1 MSKSSLTPAEARC
14 NLAENLDWQFAERN
28 DNAVAQALHQGEPV
42 DTIHTLDEAGLLD
55 GFFAFLREQH
65 ILEHWQTFV
74 IEGVYRVFLPALY
87 FLLLYGTRILL
98 GIPSTNA
105 LPELLFSNVALMEL
119 IGFNACQVSRGMTE
133 RGGSQRTG
141 ARPYVLMDPQTLA
154 TTICKASAGAL
165 EQLFNGTIHLL
176 AAAGCFSAQVRAAV
190 DGTKIVTTPEYEGRG
205 CLEEKQRQHTRAG
218 WVEISTWVYGWRLIA
233 LVDLTTL
240 IPLALKVVQIQEH
253 EAPHLLALLEQAQRN
268 LAPHSRIVS
277 LVVDRA
283 YVDGPTLYAIAQQGI
298 TWTLLA
304 KSNQVA
310 RATAIALSAEGPL
323 QERQETVSHGHG
335 RTATQE
341 TLRTQ
346 VIPVQGI
353 RTWESYRP
361 AQEEAPRL
369 AFAERPALNAIVIKE
384 WRNTLPEAD
393 AGPWVLLTNGT
404 VAEPWEPV
412 NAYDDRSWIENGL
425 FRNSKQFWTL
435 MRWFPQKD
443 LAGVRTH
450 LTFVMLMLAT
460 ATAYRL
466 WDKAQSQAATPPSS
480 HLALPAPLPTRNAQA
495 APEEGDTRPQ
505 LSHALLEGQGMARW
519 RRELRLQNRDKLIVF
534 VGEQYGIFDT
544 YEFLILTG
552 VPLRKLPPHIASPTD
567 VLRKYGCLPEA
578 DTVSNVKERRSVQDT
593 IP

>member
-1 MSKSSLTPAEARC
+1 MSKSNLTPAEARR
-14 NLAENLDWQFAERN
+14 NLVENLDWRFAERN
-28 DNAVAQALHQGEPV
+28 DNEVAQALHQGEPI

-55 GFFAFLREQH
+55 GFFTFLREQH
-65 ILEHWQTFV
+65 ILAHWQTFV
-74 IEGVYRVFLPALY
+74 IDGVYRVFLPALY
-87 FLLLYGTRILL
+87 FLLLYGTRLLL
-98 GIPSTNA
+98 GIPSSNA

-119 IGFNACQVSRGMTE
+119 IGFNAYQVAQGMTA
-133 RGGSQRTG
+133 RGTAHRTG

-154 TTICKASAGAL
+154 TTLCKASAGAL

-176 AAAGCFSAQVRAAV
+176 AVAGCFPTQVRSAV
-190 DGTKIVTTPEYEGRG
+190 DGTKIVTTPKYQG
-205 CLEEKQRQHTRAG
+205 CGGLAEKQQKRTRAG
-218 WVEISTWVYGWRLIA
+218 WVEVTTLVYGWRLIA

-283 YVDGPTLYAIAQQGI
+283 YVDGPTLYAITQLGI
-298 TWTLLA
+298 TWTLMA
-304 KSNQVA
+304 KSNQTA
-310 RATAIALSAEGPL
+310 RATALALSAEGTV
-323 QERQETVSHGHG
+323 QERLETVQHGQG

-361 AQEEAPRL
+361 PQDEVPRL
-369 AFAERPALNAIVIKE
+369 AFAERPALNAVVIKE
-384 WRNTLPEAD
+384 WRNTFPEAD
-393 AGPWVLLTNGT
+393 TGPWVLLTNGP
-404 VAEPWEPV
+404 VDAPWTPV

-435 MRWFPQKD
+435 TRWFPQKD
-443 LAGVRTH
+443 AAGVRTH
-450 LTFVMLMLAT
+450 LIFVMLMLAT

-466 WDKAQSQAATPPSS
+466 WDKAQSAAPDPPPS
-480 HLALPAPLPTRNAQA
+480 HLALPASPPQP
-495 APEEGDTRPQ
+495 APAEQERDARPQ
-505 LSHALLEGQGMARW
+505 LSHALLEGQGIARW
-519 RRELRLQNRDKLIVF
+519 RRELRYQNRDKLIVF

-552 VPLRKLPPHIASPTD
+552 VPLRQLPPHIASPTD
-567 VLRKYGCLPEA
+567 VLRKYGCLSEVET
-578 DTVSNVKERRSVQDT
+578 DSNVKERRSVQDT

>member
-1 MSKSSLTPAEARC
+1 MSKSNLTPAEARR
-14 NLAENLDWQFAERN
+14 NLIENLDWRFAERN
-28 DNAVAQALHQGEPV
+28 DNEVAQALHQGEPL
-42 DTIHTLDEAGLLD
+42 DTLHTLDEAGLLD
-55 GFFAFLREQH
+55 GFFTFLREQH

-74 IEGVYRVFLPALY
+74 IDGVYRVFLPALY
-87 FLLLYGTRILL
+87 FLLLYGTRLLL
-98 GIPSTNA
+98 GIPSTHA

-119 IGFNACQVSRGMTE
+119 IGFNAYQVAQGMTA
-133 RGGSQRTG
+133 RGAAHRTG

-154 TTICKASAGAL
+154 TTLCKASAGAL
-165 EQLFNGTIHLL
+165 EQLFNGTLHLL
-176 AAAGCFSAQVRAAV
+176 AAAGCFPTQVRSAV
-190 DGTKIVTTPEYEGRG
+190 DGTKIVTTPKYQGCG
-205 CLEEKQRQHTRAG
+205 CLAEKKRKRTRAG
-218 WVEISTWVYGWRLIA
+218 WVEVTELIYGWRLIA

-253 EAPHLLALLEQAQRN
+253 EAPQLLALLEQAQRN

-283 YVDGPTLYAIAQQGI
+283 YVDGPTLHAIDQLGI
-298 TWTLLA
+298 TWTLMA
-304 KSNQVA
+304 KSNQTA
-310 RATAIALSAEGPL
+310 RATALALSAEGEV
-323 QERQETVSHGHG
+323 QERLETVPHGQG
-335 RTATQE
+335 RTATPE

-353 RTWESYRP
+353 RTWDSYRP
-361 AQEEAPRL
+361 PPDEVPRL
-369 AFAERPALNAIVIKE
+369 VFAERPALNAVVIKE

-393 AGPWVLLTNGT
+393 TGPWVLLTNGS
-404 VAEPWEPV
+404 VADPWEPV

-435 MRWFPQKD
+435 TRWFPQKD
-443 LAGVRTH
+443 TAGVHTH
-450 LTFVMLMLAT
+450 LIFVMLMLAT

-466 WDKAQSQAATPPSS
+466 WDKAQSAAPDPPPS
-480 HLALPAPLPTRNAQA
+480 HLALPAPPPQTA
-495 APEEGDTRPQ
+495 AAEQERDARPQ
-505 LSHALLEGQGMARW
+505 LSHALLEGQGIARW
-519 RRELRLQNRDKLIVF
+519 RRELRHQNRDKLIVF

-567 VLRKYGCLPEA
+567 VLRKYGCLAEVET
-578 DTVSNVKERRSVQDT
+578 DSNVKERRSVQDT